1 MTRPKVPE
9 DKRQRTAQACD
20 TCKRRKQKV
29 SVTFSSHIPCLP
41 PSEPTG
47 SRAGTQMI
55 PSPRAHSFFPCSD
68 CIVALPPFSFP
79 SLPPFSSSQ
88 SLSY

>member
-29 SVTFSSHIPCLP
+29 SPTFPHHVPVCHHQLQPESNWWSSIVTIRSLCLALSPSTCLAFTAFSIPPLV
-41 PSEPTG
+41 
-47 SRAGTQMI
+47 I
-55 PSPRAHSFFPCSD
+55 
-68 CIVALPPFSFP
+68 
-79 SLPPFSSSQ
+79 
-88 SLSY
+88 

>member
-29 SVTFSSHIPCLP
+29 SATFPTSHVSHPLNRP
-41 PSEPTG
+41 DLKPEPK
-47 SRAGTQMI
+47 
-55 PSPRAHSFFPCSD
+55 
-68 CIVALPPFSFP
+68 
-79 SLPPFSSSQ
+79 
-88 SLSY
+88 

>member
-29 SVTFSSHIPCLP
+29 STCLFYVPVSP
-41 PSEPTG
+41 P
-47 SRAGTQMI
+47 R
-55 PSPRAHSFFPCSD
+55 
-68 CIVALPPFSFP
+68 
-79 SLPPFSSSQ
+79 SLPETQTMLSPL
-88 SLSY
+88 SLFPY

>member
-29 SVTFSSHIPCLP
+29 SPHFSHLP
-41 PSEPTG
+41 STYLHFYHSITTG
-47 SRAGTQMI
+47 ILPGKQNASAFQQLPITI
-55 PSPRAHSFFPCSD
+55 LFPG
-68 CIVALPPFSFP
+68 
-79 SLPPFSSSQ
+79 
-88 SLSY
+88 LSAKWRL